1 MDHQLLVFTT
11 VVEKKNFSRAAE
23 ELHMTQPAVSQYI
36 QSLEQQIGTRLLER
50 SNKFVRLNMAGEIV
64 YHHAKEI
71 LSHYTRMQYLVDD
84 LMNKASGDLFI
95 GASYSFGEYV
105 LPGMISDLLEN
116 YPLIKPS
123 ITIRNSKRIVDLVV
137 NNELEIG
144 IVEGEFNQQSL
155 NIEPFADDLMY
166 VTMSANHRFANQSIV
181 TKEELEA
188 ETWIVREEGSGTREA
203 TDKMFDRL
211 QLNPQH
217 KMEFG
222 STQVIKE
229 SVESGIGISLL
240 SKWAIQRELSSGTLR
255 LVEYEGLPVRR
266 KFSIV
271 TRTVPF
277 QTKAMELFLKML
289 RDRYR

>member
-36 QSLEQQIGTRLLER
+36 QALEQQIGTRLLER

-71 LSHYTRMQYLVDD
+71 LGHYTRMQYLVDD

-105 LPGMISDLLEN
+105 LPQMISNMLEE

-123 ITIRNSKRIVDLVV
+123 ITIRNSKRIVNLLIK
-137 NNELEIG
+137 NELEVG
-144 IVEGEFNQQSL
+144 IVEGEFNHQNL
-155 NIEPFADDLMY
+155 NIEPFAEDLMY
-166 VTMSANHRFANQSIV
+166 VTVSANHPFSSQKSI
-181 TKEELEA
+181 TKEELES
-188 ETWIVREEGSGTREA
+188 ETWIIREEGSGTREA
-203 TDKMFDRL
+203 TDKMFRTL
-211 QLNPQH
+211 QLNPRN

-222 STQVIKE
+222 STQIIKE

-240 SKWAIQRELSSGTLR
+240 SKWAIQRELSSGTLHV
-255 LVEYEGLPVRR
+255 VEFEGLPVRR

-277 QTKAMELFLKML
+277 QTKAMELFLKIV
-289 RDRYR
+289 REQYN

>member
-1 MDHQLLVFTT
+1 MDHHLLVFTT
-11 VVEKKNFSRAAE
+11 VVEKENFSRAAE

-36 QSLEQQIGTRLLER
+36 QALEQQVGTRLLER

-71 LSHYTRMQYLVDD
+71 LGHYTRMQYLIDD

-105 LPGMISDLLEN
+105 LPQMISNMIED

-123 ITIRNSKRIVDLVV
+123 ITIRNSKRIVNLVIK
-137 NNELEIG
+137 NELEIG
-144 IVEGEFNQQSL
+144 IVEGEFNHQSL
-155 NIEPFADDLMY
+155 NIEPFAEDLMY
-166 VTMSANHRFANQSIV
+166 VAVSANHPFVSQKNITR
-181 TKEELEA
+181 EELES
-188 ETWIVREEGSGTREA
+188 ETWIIREEGSGTREA
-203 TDKMFDRL
+203 ADKMFKTF
-211 QLNPQH
+211 QLNPQN

-222 STQVIKE
+222 STQIIKE

-240 SKWAIQRELSSGTLR
+240 SKWTIQRELSSGTLH
-255 LVEYEGLPVRR
+255 VIEYEGLPVTR

-271 TRTVPF
+271 TKTVPF
-277 QTKAMELFLKML
+277 QTKAMEIFLKIL
-289 RDRYR
+289 REKCK

>member
-11 VVEKKNFSRAAE
+11 VVEKENFSRAAE

-36 QSLEQQIGTRLLER
+36 QALEQQIGTRLLER

-71 LSHYTRMQYLVDD
+71 LGHYTRMQYLVDD
-84 LMNKASGDLFI
+84 LMNKASGNLFI

-105 LPGMISDLLEN
+105 LPQMISNMLED

-123 ITIRNSKRIVDLVV
+123 ITIRNSKRIVNLIIK
-137 NNELEIG
+137 NELEIG
-144 IVEGEFNQQSL
+144 IVEGEFNHQSL
-155 NIEPFADDLMY
+155 NIEPFAEDLMY
-166 VTMSANHRFANQSIV
+166 VAVAANHPFSRQKNI
-181 TKEELEA
+181 TKQELES
-188 ETWIVREEGSGTREA
+188 ETWIIREEGSGTREA
-203 TDKMFDRL
+203 ADKMFKTL
-211 QLNPQH
+211 TLNPTN

-222 STQVIKE
+222 STQIIKE

-240 SKWAIQRELSSGTLR
+240 SKWAIQRELSSGTLH
-255 LVEYEGLPVRR
+255 VIEYEGLPVRR

-277 QTKAMELFLKML
+277 QTKAMEIFLKLL
-289 RDRYR
+289 REQ